1 MDKPIVDEVIIN
13 PNPQGWFN
21 RVYIHHLL
29 DPRHPVIFS
38 DDWDVQSPPKRVVF
52 RFHYHSQKVIRSLG
66 ITWFGFL
73 TPHDSRSRHLRDY
86 VKILDMSWGPESV
99 SRSGVSM
106 GGVRILI
113 VYLLYNENIPCH
125 HGIVQFSNWNLFI
138 DKSNYILCPQLNDRQ
153 VPLSTR
159 HLFQFCHFFKQFI
172 TKKQQIHW
180 DSWSRKLHH
189 PLPPQIYIPGCHKAH
204 IQKRWPYWVPRPLQ
218 RRSREKKTIGTG
230 DNKNIEPV
238 VSTHVFNGRHIPNG
252 LQGQSHTI
260 FCTSINDD
268 TCLNHGTIKDHIKPY
283 RETRL
288 YLYPQKGWNFC
299 STMIVDRLEYLGYI

>member
-99 SRSGVSM
+99 SRSGVSI

-138 DKSNYILCPQLNDRQ
+138 DKSNYILCPQLNNRK

-159 HLFQFCHFFKQFI
+159 HLFRFCHFFKQRFI
-172 TKKQQIHW
+172 EIHGVGN
-180 DSWSRKLHH
+180 
-189 PLPPQIYIPGCHKAH
+189 YIIHC
-204 IQKRWPYWVPRPLQ
+204 LL
-218 RRSREKKTIGTG
+218 
-230 DNKNIEPV
+230 N
-238 VSTHVFNGRHIPNG
+238 STSLAATRHISKNDGHIGFLVRCNG
-252 LQGQSHTI
+252 GVVKKNHRDRGQSKHL
-260 FCTSINDD
+260 
-268 TCLNHGTIKDHIKPY
+268 TC
-283 RETRL
+283 
-288 YLYPQKGWNFC
+288 C
-299 STMIVDRLEYLGYI
+299 